1 MTHRVV
7 AAACAVAIVL
17 FGNVPAARAQVLG
30 TFRWQLQPYCNV
42 LTMTVTQVGG
52 VYRVEGSDD
61 LCGAGKSASA
71 IGTAYSNPDGSVG
84 FGISVV
90 PPLGPALQIT
100 ASAALPALNGT
111 WRDSEGN
118 AGTFAFTP
126 GASTG
131 GLARPTLSTR
141 LTGVNV
147 GGGLILAPSTGPGG
161 EQVRTLLVDS
171 NFVRN
176 QARVRFPGFENTA
189 LGERAMNSESSEAAA
204 NTAVGVDALRN
215 VGVGRWNIGI
225 GNHALQSTSSGSY
238 NIGIGGFAL
247 SDNLTGSQNTA
258 VGVDALENTTTA
270 SNNTAIGHEAMKASP
285 SGQRNVAVG
294 AQAGAG
300 IGGDDNIAIGFN
312 AGAGTASSG
321 FNNIY
326 IGAAGFLPDVNTIRI
341 GNPAHSGAV
350 ITGIAGQTTVGGVS
364 VLINA
369 GGRLGT
375 LTSSGR
381 FKTDV
386 ADVATADLLGLQVL
400 RPVRFHYKSEYG
412 GDGRE
417 LQYGLIAE
425 EVAATMP
432 DLVARD
438 EAGAPWSVRYQLLAP
453 LLVADAQ
460 RLERERRALSER
472 IELLEA
478 ERETLRASVAEL
490 ARRLTALE
498 RAASPR

>member
-1 MTHRVV
+1 MAHRVL
-7 AAACAVAIVL
+7 AAACAVAVVL
-17 FGNVPAARAQVLG
+17 FGNVTTARAQVLG

-61 LCGAGKSASA
+61 VCGAGKSASA
-71 IGTAYSNPDGSVG
+71 IGTAYLNPDGSVG

-111 WRDSEGN
+111 WSDSEGN
-118 AGTFAFTP
+118 AGTFTFTS
-126 GASTG
+126 GAGTG
-131 GLARPTLSTR
+131 GSARPTSSTR

-161 EQVRTLLVDS
+161 EPVRTLLVDS
-171 NFVRN
+171 SFVRN

-189 LGERAMNSESSEAAA
+189 LGEGAMNSESSEAAA
-204 NTAVGVDALRN
+204 NTAIGVDALRRI
-215 VGVGRWNIGI
+215 GLGDWNIGI
-225 GNHALQSTSSGSY
+225 GNRALRSTTSGSY

-247 SDNLTGSQNTA
+247 YENMTGSQNTA
-258 VGVDALENTTTA
+258 VGVDALTNTTA
-270 SNNTAIGHEAMKASP
+270 SDNTAIGRGAMKIS
-285 SGQRNVAVG
+285 STGERNVAVG
-294 AQAGAG
+294 VGAGAG
-300 IGGDDNIAIGFN
+300 IGGDDNIMIGYN
-312 AGAGTASSG
+312 AGSSTASSG

-326 IGAAGFLPDVNTIRI
+326 IGAAGFQPDVNTIRI
-341 GNPAHSGAV
+341 GNPAHSGAI
-350 ITGIAGQTTVGGVS
+350 ITGIAGQTTVGGVN

-375 LTSSGR
+375 VTSSGR

-400 RPVRFHYKSEYG
+400 RPVRFHYKPEYG

-438 EAGAPWSVRYQLLAP
+438 ESGAPWSVRYQLLAP

-460 RLERERRALSER
+460 RLERERRAMSER

-478 ERETLRASVAEL
+478 ERDALQTSVAEL